1 MNIYRPFAKPQAM
14 TFDLDDTFYDNWPY
28 ILQAEQRL
36 QAFIQA
42 QYPQAASLTTAHW
55 LSFKAQALHDFP
67 EIRFDMGK
75 LRMATLRLGLSSAG
89 YADAELAAATE
100 ACFTH
105 FYAARSDFT
114 VAPAVCDVLQTL
126 SAQIPLVAITNGN
139 VDVDRIGIG
148 QYFSAVFHA
157 NIDMR
162 AKPHPDMF
170 SAALTHLALPAARVM
185 HVGDN
190 AYNDIWGA
198 QKIGMST
205 AWYAADRPM
214 QIQREPFRALPNIQL
229 TNLQELTT
237 LI

>member
-1 MNIYRPFAKPQAM
+1 MKVYRPFATPQAM

-42 QYPQAASLTTAHW
+42 EFPLAADLTSAQW

-75 LRMATLRLGLSSAG
+75 LRLATLRLGLASVG
-89 YADAELAAATE
+89 YRDTELSDAAQ
-100 ACFTH
+100 ACFLH

-114 VAPAVCDVLQTL
+114 VPPAVCDVLQRL
-126 SAQIPLVAITNGN
+126 SSSIPLIAITNGN

-157 NIDMR
+157 NIKMR

-170 SAALTHLALPAARVM
+170 EAALRQLALPAARVM

-190 AYNDIWGA
+190 AFNDVWGA
-198 QKIGMST
+198 QKLGMST
-205 AWYAADRPM
+205 AWFAADRSM
-214 QIQREPFRALPNIQL
+214 QINREPFRALPNIQL
-229 TNLQELTT
+229 TQLQELTT